1 MILDHL
7 DISRDELERLR
18 RPVAH
23 DEKHGL
29 WSVGLPSGERALL
42 SAQMPDLVLPDL
54 EGEPFDIASLRGSK
68 VLLVAWASW

>member
-7 DISRDELERLR
+7 DISRDELERLG
-18 RPVAH
+18 RPIAH

-29 WSVGLPSGERALL
+29 WSIGPPSGERALT
-42 SAQMPDLVLPDL
+42 SAQMPELVLPDL
-54 EGEPFDIASLRGSK
+54 EGRLFDIASLRGSK